1 VSLRSVRASEVE
13 PTPWRNGGG
22 RTRELFTWPAGP
34 DWRLRISVADI
45 AADGPFSAFPGVQRW
60 FAVLSGAGVVLR
72 FAQGERRLDAA
83 SAPLAFDGA
92 AAPDCDLVAGPT
104 RDLNLML
111 RGGARGR
118 LERAARGAAWDAAE
132 PWRACFVGA
141 PAAWCGAG
149 GEPVV
154 LAADSLLIGLPP
166 GPCRL
171 DAPGDAPMFWIA
183 ADHLEDLR

>member
-1 VSLRSVRASEVE
+1 MSLRVVRACDAP

-22 RTRELFTWPAGP
+22 RTRELFAWPAGP
-34 DWRLRISVADI
+34 DWKLRISLADVES
-45 AADGPFSAFPGVQRW
+45 DGPFSSFPGVQRW

-72 FAQGERRLDAA
+72 FADGERRLDAA

-92 AAPDCDLVAGPT
+92 ASPGCSLVAGPT

-118 LERAARGAAWDAAE
+118 LERAVSGVAWDGAE

-141 PAAWCGAG
+141 PARWQGTG
-149 GEPVV
+149 GGPVA
-154 LAADSLLIGLPP
+154 LDADALLIGLPP

-171 DAPGDAPMFWIA
+171 DARGDAPMFWIA
-183 ADHLEDLR
+183 ADPLEDVR